1 MGSPNS
7 HITPWVVFYATGIVL
22 LLYRPISRCLYFNC
36 SRRKVNIVSHLLPVS
51 VWSIVSWATI
61 LLSAE
66 LIPLPEEANRSRP
79 NCVFSAITCQCRHR
93 SFPRVFFPASFRND
107 VFVSNAFHEAFIA
120 TSGSLRS
127 RHPERVWRPKRR
139 QYVFVFMGD
148 GYVTCT
154 SQCRLRSLRANPL

>member
-22 LLYRPISRCLYFNC
+22 LLYRPISRFLYFNC

-61 LLSAE
+61 LLPAE

-79 NCVFSAITCQCRHR
+79 RMLCAMLGCDD
-93 SFPRVFFPASFRND
+93 RV
-107 VFVSNAFHEAFIA
+107 
-120 TSGSLRS
+120 
-127 RHPERVWRPKRR
+127 
-139 QYVFVFMGD
+139 YD
-148 GYVTCT
+148 GM
-154 SQCRLRSLRANPL
+154 